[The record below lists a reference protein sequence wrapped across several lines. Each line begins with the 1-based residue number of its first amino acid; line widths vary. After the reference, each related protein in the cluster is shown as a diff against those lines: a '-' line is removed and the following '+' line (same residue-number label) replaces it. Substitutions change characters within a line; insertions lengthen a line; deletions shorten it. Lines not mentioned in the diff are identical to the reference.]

1 MIKITQPTTFAEG
14 FAEFLEAKRLEG
26 CRDVTLTHYQNDI
39 YVFLLYFDENMPM
52 ADIENNTLHN
62 FFSLLQNRGLSERT
76 IHTYMRGLRT
86 VLYFFMDN
94 GWTSEFRIKLPKVTK
109 TLKPIYTDEE
119 LKLLLRKPNLRKC
132 TFVEYRDWAV
142 VNYIMGTGQR
152 LSTILNIQNGDID
165 LDNGMVYLRHLKNR
179 SQVVLPLTQSLV
191 AVLREYMKIR
201 GGDTDDYLFCSAFGK
216 KLTSSALI
224 SSIRRYNQNRGVEK
238 TSIHLFRHTFAVKW
252 VRTSGDI
259 AKLQRMLTHAD
270 LSTTQLYLD
279 LVYDDLKEDL
289 DQNNPLENL
298 KTDSKIS
305 M

>member
-1 MIKITQPTTFAEG
+1 MIKIKQPTTFAEG

-26 CRDVTLTHYQNDI
+26 CRDITLKHYQNSI
-39 YVFLLYFDENMPM
+39 HVFLLYFDGDMPM
-52 ADIENNTLHN
+52 ADIENNTVHK
-62 FFSLLQNRGLSERT
+62 FFSHLQERGISERT
-76 IHTYMRGLRT
+76 VHTYMRGLRT

-94 GWTSEFRIKLPKVTK
+94 GWTELFRIKMPKVTK
-109 TLKPIYTDEE
+109 TLKEIYTDEE
-119 LKLLLRKPNLRKC
+119 LKILLRKPNLRKC
-132 TFVEYRDWAV
+132 SFAEYRDWTV
-142 VNYIMGTGQR
+142 INYIMGTGQR
-152 LSTILNIQNGDID
+152 LSTIINIQNGDID

-191 AVLREYMKIR
+191 AVLREYTRIR
-201 GGDTDDYLFCSAFGK
+201 GGGTDDYLFCTVHGK
-216 KLTSSALI
+216 KLSSSALI
-224 SSIRRYNQNRGVEK
+224 SSVRRYNQNRGVEK

-270 LSTTQLYLD
+270 LTTTQLYLD

-289 DQNNPLENL
+289 AQNNPLESL
-298 KTDSKIS
+298 KKDSRIS